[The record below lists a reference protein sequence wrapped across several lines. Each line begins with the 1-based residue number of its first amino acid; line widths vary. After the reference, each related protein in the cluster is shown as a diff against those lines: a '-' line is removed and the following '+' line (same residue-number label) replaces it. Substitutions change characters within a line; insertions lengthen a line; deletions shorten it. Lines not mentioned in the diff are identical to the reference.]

1 MKGPGAGFFYSLKMS
16 TPDIMSKFMRKVE
29 DTLKARELSDA
40 TIKAYMMRLRLL
52 NGGRAFNS
60 FAFLKDIPAIDA
72 IIEKGKPNTQ
82 KNYYTAILGCTH
94 DYKAKKTYKKT
105 VEYYVRKFE
114 TVSQSLR
121 TELDKNEKTETQKE
135 NWIEWKEV
143 IEIRDKLQ
151 AEVDAL
157 DLSGSILATDYD
169 KILRN
174 TILALYTYIPP
185 RRNKDYTLMKV
196 AFCDFVNDLPPTH
209 NYYDIKKQRFIFNAY
224 KTATTYGQQ
233 IVSIKDNAALIK
245 VLETY
250 IKIHQI
256 HKEIDGN
263 YMYDMLT
270 HFGGTPFEHEY
281 DITRYLNRTFGKNI
295 GPTMLRHIFISDKF
309 DIVQIKKENAEK
321 LQIAND
327 MAHSVEVQQ
336 NYMKN

>member
-1 MKGPGAGFFYSLKMS
+1 
-16 TPDIMSKFMRKVE
+16 MRKVE

>member
-1 MKGPGAGFFYSLKMS
+1 MIKLEEK
-16 TPDIMSKFMRKVE
+16 
-29 DTLKARELSDA
+29 LKARELSDT
-40 TIKAYMMRLRLL
+40 TIKAYMSRLRLL
-52 NGGRAFNS
+52 NAGRAFSN
-60 FAFLKDIPAIDA
+60 FAFLKNIPAIEA
-72 IIEKGKPNTQ
+72 IIDKGKENTQ

-105 VEYYVRKFE
+105 IEYYVRKFE

-143 IEIRDKLQ
+143 IEVRDKLQ
-151 AEVDAL
+151 AEVDAI
-157 DLSGSILATDYD
+157 DLSGSIMQTDYD
-169 KILRN
+169 TILRN

-196 AFCDFVNDLPPTH
+196 AFCDFVNDLPATH

-233 IVSIKDNAALIK
+233 IVNIKEHDALIK
-245 VLETY
+245 ALNQY
-250 IKIHQI
+250 IKVHQ
-256 HKEIDGN
+256 KQEPVEGN
-263 YMYDMLT
+263 YMYDLLT

-309 DIVQIKKENAEK
+309 DIVQIKNENAEK
-321 LQIAND
+321 AQIAND
-327 MAHSVEVQQ
+327 MAHSTLVQQ
-336 NYMKN
+336 EYMKK

>member
-1 MKGPGAGFFYSLKMS
+1 
-16 TPDIMSKFMRKVE
+16 MRKVE
-29 DTLKARELSDA
+29 EGLKARELSDA
-40 TIKAYMMRLRLL
+40 TVKAYMSRLRLL
-52 NGGRAFNS
+52 NAGRAFSS

-72 IIEKGKPNTQ
+72 IIAKVKPNTQ

-94 DYKAKKTYKKT
+94 DYKTKKTYKKT

-121 TELDKNEKTETQKE
+121 TELDKNEKTETQLE

-151 AEVDAL
+151 AEVDAI
-157 DLSGSILATDYD
+157 DLSGSILQTDYHL
-169 KILRN
+169 ILRN
-174 TILALYTYIPP
+174 VILALYTYISP

-196 AFCDFVNDLPPTH
+196 AFCDFVNDLPSTH

-233 IVSIKDNAALIK
+233 IVNIKDNAPLIK
-245 VLETY
+245 ALNIY
-250 IKIHQI
+250 IKVHQI

-263 YMYDMLT
+263 YMYDLLT

-281 DITRYLNRTFGKNI
+281 DITRNLNITFGKNI

-321 LQIAND
+321 EQIAHD
-327 MAHSVEVQQ
+327 MAHSTVVQQ
-336 NYMKN
+336 EYMKN